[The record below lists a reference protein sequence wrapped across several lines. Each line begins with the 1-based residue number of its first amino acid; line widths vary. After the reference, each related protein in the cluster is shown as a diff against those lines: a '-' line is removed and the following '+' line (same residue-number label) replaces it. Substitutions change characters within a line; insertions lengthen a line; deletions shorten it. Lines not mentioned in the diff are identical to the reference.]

1 MGFPKRGNLN
11 KIAPMKKSIFFILL
25 LTSISISLYSEVQAA
40 FDIGT
45 GKIKMQVAN
54 VDAKTKTITS
64 LFCKA
69 YRIQEHSLKHMRALL
84 ETLLE
89 EACAYS
95 PSVLIGIAT
104 EKYRR
109 DNSGITLIE
118 RLKKTTGIQIEVIS
132 AEKEGILAHR
142 TVTYETAQDP
152 HKTVVW
158 DIGSGSFQII
168 CHDISKFFTYTSPYG
183 RIPFYEHYL
192 SLSGT
197 EEEKL
202 QLCLEKGLPFLEAPP
217 EIFLKK
223 IRENNGKIICIGAYP
238 FKEASAKMDSGQ
250 LFVKLVINALNI
262 SSVDYRWILAGNT
275 TGLLLEYNGF
285 N

>member
-1 MGFPKRGNLN
+1 M
-11 KIAPMKKSIFFILL
+11 
-25 LTSISISLYSEVQAA
+25 SLYSEVQAA

-54 VDAKTKTITS
+54 IDAKTKMITP

-69 YRIQEHSLKHMRALL
+69 YRIQEHSFEHMKALL

-89 EACAYS
+89 EAHGYF
-95 PSVLIGIAT
+95 PSVSIGIAT

-109 DNSGITLIE
+109 HDSGTTLIE
-118 RLKKTTGIQIEVIS
+118 LLKKTTGIQIEIIS
-132 AEKEGILAHR
+132 AEKEGILAHK
-142 TVTYETAQDP
+142 TVTYESTQDP
-152 HKTVVW
+152 QKTIVW

-168 CHDISKFFTYTSPYG
+168 CYDMEKFFTYISPYG

-192 SLSGT
+192 LLSGT
-197 EEEKL
+197 EDEKF
-202 QLCLEKGLPFLEAPP
+202 QLCLEKGLPFLESPP
-217 EIFLKK
+217 DILLKK
-223 IRENNGKIICIGAYP
+223 IRKNHGKIICIGAYP
-238 FKEASAKMDSGQ
+238 FEKTSPKMESGQ

-262 SSVDYRWILAGNT
+262 SSIDYRWIQAGNT

-285 N
+285 